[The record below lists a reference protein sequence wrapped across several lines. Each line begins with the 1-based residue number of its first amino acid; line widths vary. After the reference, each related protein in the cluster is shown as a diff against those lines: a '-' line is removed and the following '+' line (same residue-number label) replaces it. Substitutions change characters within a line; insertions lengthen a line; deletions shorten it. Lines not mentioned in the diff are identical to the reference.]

1 MIANITT
8 PIALGQ
14 ATANYVIRDA
24 SGFGSGGVEV
34 TKWNRP
40 GFHGVK
46 TPRSFW
52 RERIMRLVIGVRA
65 ATSATYETKRRNL
78 QAAFDLPRDGLTTFK
93 FVTQGGL
100 ELQCD
105 VQLNAQI
112 QSPLRAGEVTIG
124 EFRIELIAEDPLF
137 YAQAQS
143 EDDITFVAGSDTINP
158 GGNAPVY
165 PVIRI
170 YGNVEDAVITN
181 TTLGRT
187 VSFSGLTIGAGEWVD
202 IDMFNETVVDQN
214 GDSVFEYIDSDDF
227 WWLAEGDNTITI
239 SGTVGGSG
247 DRKIT
252 LTYRAGYIGI

>member
-24 SGFGSGGVEV
+24 TGFGSGGVEV
-34 TKWNRP
+34 VKWNRP
-40 GFHGVK
+40 GFHGIK

-52 RERIMRLVIGVRA
+52 RERIMRLIIGVRA
-65 ATSATYETKRRNL
+65 DTSTAYETKRRDL

-137 YAQAQS
+137 YSQT
-143 EDDITFVAGSDTINP
+143 EDTDDITFVSGSGVVSND
-158 GGNAPVY
+158 GNAPVY
-165 PVIRI
+165 PIIRI
-170 YGNVEDAVITN
+170 HGNVTDPVITN
-181 TTLGRT
+181 TTINKT
-187 VSFSGLTIGAGEWVD
+187 VSFSGLAIGAGEYVD
-202 IDMFNETVVDQN
+202 VDMLNETAVDQL
-214 GDSVFEYIDSDDF
+214 GDSVFDTIDSDDF
-227 WWLAEGDNTITI
+227 WTLAEGSNTITI
-239 SGTVGGSG
+239 SGTLGGSG

-252 LTYRAGYIGI
+252 VIYRDGYIGI